1 MQQQTIIWY
10 CSKEITRLNAVQTNY
25 STTFTLGTG
34 ESGRW
39 LTDRCQEVFW
49 AEEVAVV
56 LFTGTK
62 QKRGCCRQV
71 VISSGLTVVTVSRES
86 RPVSSP
92 LSITT
97 WIVFIQANHHVP
109 KATMYGSCVCLFTEQ
124 IFRIWLSY
132 SCICFQNVI
141 CFILLRHTISLKV
154 VLFFCPIRRTETKT
168 NCDSLIHVFPRFR
181 ISSIFWF

>member
-25 STTFTLGTG
+25 STTFTLGIG

-39 LTDRCQEVFW
+39 LTDRCQEVLW

-92 LSITT
+92 LSIITT
-97 WIVFIQANHHVP
+97 
-109 KATMYGSCVCLFTEQ
+109 S
-124 IFRIWLSY
+124 IF
-132 SCICFQNVI
+132 
-141 CFILLRHTISLKV
+141 FILVSNSPCTKSYNVWLLC
-154 VLFFCPIRRTETKT
+154 VLIYRTNIQNMTF
-168 NCDSLIHVFPRFR
+168 LFMHLFPKCNLFR
-181 ISSIFWF
+181 LATPYN